1 MSLMLPRHLGRKCRR
16 LLRAAVVSGALMSA
30 IITPAQ
36 MASAQA
42 DPALGKRIYRDGL
55 LPSGQPMRAV
65 LQDDIAVDGTHL
77 NCAVC
82 HRWSG
87 FGATEGA
94 AFVPPITAGALYH
107 PRDLNRADLFR
118 KMYQEVQPKTRW
130 LRARDPRVRPAYT
143 DETLRIA
150 LREGKDP
157 TGRALDP
164 LMPRYQLSDD
174 DIGHLIAYLKTLA
187 TTPAPGIDAEVIHFA
202 TVVTD
207 GVAAAQREAM
217 LDVMHAYMQR
227 KNADTD
233 AKRKRAGFSL
243 YYKDEFVGAYRE
255 WKLHVWHLRG
265 PGNTWRAQLDAYYRA
280 QPVFAMLSGISTG
293 MWEPVHT
300 FCEEAEVPCLFPHTP
315 LPGISS
321 GGAYGFYFS
330 KGLSGEA
337 QALARYLAATQGGLV
352 VQVYRDRASGRV
364 PAQAL
369 HQALHGNPNILLQ
382 DEALSRDAPLTA
394 GFWQRLAQQD
404 PDAVWVLWLDAADMD
419 TLVTAAES
427 LESLPQIYLPASLIP
442 ALSAS
447 WPPHLDAKL
456 FFTYPYTLPDQTLPR
471 RYRVR
476 AWLRSRRLA
485 LTHERI
491 QLNTYFALSIADHAL
506 VHLVEHFSRDY
517 FMESIEHET
526 ENALNP
532 GVYPHL
538 SLGPGQRFASKG
550 SYIVQLSAAAP
561 GGLQAVSGWIVP

>member
-1 MSLMLPRHLGRKCRR
+1 
-16 LLRAAVVSGALMSA
+16 MSA
-30 IITPAQ
+30 IIAPAR

-42 DPALGKRIYRDGL
+42 DPVLGKRMYRDGL

-65 LQDDIAVDGTHL
+65 LQGDIAVDGTHL
-77 NCAVC
+77 NCAAC

-143 DETLRIA
+143 DETLKIA

-157 TGRALDP
+157 TGRVLDP

-187 TTPAPGIDAEVIHFA
+187 TTPAPGVDAEVIHFA
-202 TVVTD
+202 TVITE
-207 GVAAAQREAM
+207 GVAAAPREAM
-217 LDVMHAYMQR
+217 LDVMHAYLQR

-233 AKRKRAGFSL
+233 AKRKRTGFSL

-255 WKLHVWHLRG
+255 WKLHVWNLTG
-265 PGNTWRAQLDAYYRA
+265 PGHSWRAQLDAYYRA
-280 QPVFAMLSGISTG
+280 QPVFAMLSGIGTG

-300 FCEEAEVPCLFPHTP
+300 FCEEAAVPCLFPHTS

-321 GGAYGFYFS
+321 AGAYGFYFS
-330 KGLSGEA
+330 KGLRGEA
-337 QALARYLAATQGGLV
+337 QALARYLSATRGGPV

-369 HQALHGNPNILLQ
+369 RQALHGNPNISLR
-382 DEALSRDAPLTA
+382 DDALSRDASLTA

-404 PDAVWVLWLDAADMD
+404 PAAVWVLWLNAADMD

-427 LESLPQIYLPASLIP
+427 IEPLPQLYLPASLIP
-442 ALSAS
+442 TLSAS
-447 WPPHLDAKL
+447 WPPHLDARL
-456 FFTYPYTLPDQTLPR
+456 FFVYPYTLPDQTLPR

-485 LTHERI
+485 LTHERL

-550 SYIVQLSAAAP
+550 SYMVQLSATAP